1 MALVRFTRRNPRIG
15 FPVPS
20 FTGFATMPT
29 FEDME
34 NRMRKFVEG
43 SVNEPFDGGLFPQVL
58 GWVPPTEISETPEEL
73 LITSEL
79 PGMDRKDIDIN
90 VEDGV
95 LTIRG
100 EKKEELKKEEP
111 NEQNEKN
118 EKKYYLVERSYGS
131 FERSFALPTL
141 VDANKIAAEFDKG
154 VLKVHLPKTAEAK
167 VKGRKIEVA
176 LPK

>member
-1 MALVRFTRRNPRIG
+1 MALVRFSRRQPRIG
-15 FPVPS
+15 FPFSSLASNVPS
-20 FTGFATMPT
+20 

-34 NRMRKFVEG
+34 NRMRRFVEG
-43 SVNEPFDGGLFPQVL
+43 TLNEPFDGDVLPQMM
-58 GWVPPTEISETPEEL
+58 GWIPPTEISESEHEM

-79 PGMDRKDIDIN
+79 PGMEQKDIDIN
-90 VEDGV
+90 VEEGV

-100 EKKEELKKEEP
+100 EKKEEVKKEEG
-111 NEQNEKN
+111 EK

-141 VDANKIAAEFDKG
+141 VDSTKISAEFDKG

-167 VKGRKIEVA
+167 VKGRKIEVGA
-176 LPK
+176 PK

>member
-1 MALVRFTRRNPRIG
+1 MALVRFTRRQPRIG
-15 FPVPS
+15 FPIPS
-20 FTGFATMPT
+20 FTGFAGMPT
-29 FEDME
+29 FEDVE

-43 SVNEPFDGGLFPQVL
+43 TMNMPFEAELLPQMV
-58 GWVPPTEISETPEEL
+58 GWIPPTEISETDQEL
-73 LITSEL
+73 LLTSEL

-95 LTIRG
+95 LTVRG
-100 EKKEELKKEEP
+100 EKKEELKKEEG
-111 NEQNEKN
+111 EAN
-118 EKKYYLVERSYGS
+118 EKKYYLVERNYGS

-141 VDANKIAAEFDKG
+141 VDANKISAEFDKG

>member
-1 MALVRFTRRNPRIG
+1 MALVRFTRRQPRIG
-15 FPVPS
+15 FPVSS
-20 FTGFATMPT
+20 FTGNLPA
-29 FEDME
+29 FEDVE
-34 NRMRKFVEG
+34 NRMRRFVEG
-43 SVNEPFDGGLFPQVL
+43 AMNAPFDGDLLPQVI
-58 GWVPPTEISETPEEL
+58 GWLPPTEISESEEEM

-100 EKKEELKKEEP
+100 EKKEELKKEEG
-111 NEQNEKN
+111 EK
-118 EKKYYLVERSYGS
+118 EKKYHLVERTYGS
-131 FERSFALPTL
+131 FERSFALSSL
-141 VDANKIAAEFDKG
+141 VDASKISAEFDKG